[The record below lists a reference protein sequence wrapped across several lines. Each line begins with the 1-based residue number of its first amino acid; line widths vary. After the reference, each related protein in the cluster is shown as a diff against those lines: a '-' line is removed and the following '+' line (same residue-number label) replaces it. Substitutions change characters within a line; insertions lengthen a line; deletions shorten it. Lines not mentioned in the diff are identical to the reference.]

1 MQVLKAESVNLSE
14 IIEFLKN
21 DGILIYP
28 TETLYGIG
36 VKFDNRKLL
45 EKVFELKKRPKEKVF
60 PLIVNLSHLNNLV
73 AFIPSLAKKL
83 IEQYWPGPLTL
94 LLPAKADLPPEIIL
108 DNKVALR
115 MPGKSFA
122 LDLIQLSP
130 FPITA
135 TSANIS
141 GLPAASE
148 VEDVIKYFQDS
159 EENIL
164 VIDGGKLRSTPSTI
178 IDVTIYPPKII
189 RQGAVSIDL
198 SSY

>member
-1 MQVLKAESVNLSE
+1 MQVLKADLVNLSK

-36 VKFDNRKLL
+36 VKFDNRKQL
-45 EKVFELKKRPKEKVF
+45 KKIFELKKRPKEKVF
-60 PLIVNLSHLNNLV
+60 PLIVNLSHLNILI
-73 AFIPSLAKKL
+73 ASLPSLAKKF
-83 IEQYWPGPLTL
+83 IDQYWPGPLTL
-94 LLPAKADLPPEIIL
+94 LLPAKANLPPEIIF

-141 GLPAASE
+141 GLPAASD
-148 VEDVIKYFQDS
+148 VEEVIKYFQDS

-164 VIDGGKLRSTPSTI
+164 VIDGGKLKSIPSTI